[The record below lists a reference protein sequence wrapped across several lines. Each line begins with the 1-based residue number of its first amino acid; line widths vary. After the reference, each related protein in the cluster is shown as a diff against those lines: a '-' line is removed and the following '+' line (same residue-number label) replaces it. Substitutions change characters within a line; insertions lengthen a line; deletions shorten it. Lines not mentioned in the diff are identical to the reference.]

1 MAEMGYSS
9 FYQSKYRTLIHIT
22 LLLLLAFFLIP
33 SKSFAETPGDKLVQ
47 TQIDSLEMDEVKLYW
62 NKLNKDYGGFLPE
75 SHKGSILEFLQSEKD
90 FSLKEWFLGLLQ
102 YLFHELLANGKLLG
116 LLIILTVFSTLLH
129 TIQNAFEYH
138 AVSKVAYAIVYMVL
152 VVIALNSFH
161 VAMSYANEAV
171 SNMMGFMIALI
182 PLLLALMAAMG
193 GVASVAFFH
202 PIIIFL
208 VNTSGLLIQHVV
220 LPLLFL
226 SALLSIVS
234 TMTEHYKVTQLAKLL
249 RNVSIGIL
257 VIFFTIFLGVISVQG
272 ATSAIA
278 DGLAIR
284 TAKFI
289 TGNFIPIVGR
299 MFTDAA
305 DTVMSAS
312 LLLKNTVGMAGVLI
326 LILLCA
332 FPAIKVLSL
341 AIIYN
346 IAAAILQPLGSGPII
361 ESLGVISKSVMYIFA
376 ALAIISFMFFLA
388 ITMIIA
394 AGNISIMM
402 R

>member
-1 MAEMGYSS
+1 MFASS
-9 FYQSKYRTLIHIT
+9 LCTKKIKWLSAIIFIV
-22 LLLLLAFFLIP
+22 LLAIFVPP
-33 SKSFAETPGDKLVQ
+33 SHIHAETPGKELIDAQLEKLE
-47 TQIDSLEMDEVKLYW
+47 IDEVKVYW
-62 NKLNKDYGGFLPE
+62 NELINEYGGFLPE
-75 SHKGSILEFLQSEKD
+75 SQKGSLIEFLQSDKD
-90 FSLKEWFLGLLQ
+90 FSLKEWLLAFVKFV
-102 YLFHELLANGKLLG
+102 FHEILANGKLLG
-116 LLIILTVFSTLLH
+116 LLIMLTVFSTLLQN
-129 TIQNAFEYH
+129 IQNAFEH
-138 AVSKVAYAIVYMVL
+138 QTVSKVAYAIVYMVL
-152 VVIALNSFH
+152 VVVALNSFH
-161 VAMSYANEAV
+161 VAMSYAEEAV
-171 SNMMGFMIALI
+171 TNMMGFMIALA
-182 PLLLALMAAMG
+182 PLLLALMAASG

-202 PIIIFL
+202 PIIVLL
-208 VNTSGLLIQHVV
+208 VNTSGLLIQHIV

-249 RNVSIGIL
+249 RNVGIGVL

-272 ATSAIA
+272 ATTAVA
-278 DGLAIR
+278 DGIAIR

-312 LLLKNTVGMAGVLI
+312 LLIKNTVGVAGVVI
-326 LILLCA
+326 LLLLCA
-332 FPAIKVLSL
+332 FPALKVLSL

-346 IAAAILQPLGSGPII
+346 IAAAVLQPLGSGPII
-361 ESLGVISKSVMYIFA
+361 ESLGIISKSVVYIFA
-376 ALAIISFMFFLA
+376 ALAIVSFMFFLA

-394 AGNISIMM
+394 AGNLSIMT